1 MSRPFRFKQFSV
13 AHDRCAMK
21 VNTDGVLL
29 GAWSDVSDAHQI
41 LDIGTGTGVIA
52 LMLAQ
57 RNPRAAITAIDID
70 GDAYDQSTENALAS
84 PWAHRVSVL
93 HTALQ
98 DMPDGVRYDL
108 IVSNP
113 PYFINDYTSADA
125 QRNAARHSTTL
136 SYDELIA
143 GIARLLFSNG
153 RASIILPYFNVEQFL
168 IHAAEKALYLTRR
181 TDVIAVHGRD
191 PYVSM
196 LCLSR
201 SHGSIHRD
209 TITIQNESGAY
220 TDEYRHLTQDFYLKF

>member
-1 MSRPFRFKQFSV
+1 
-13 AHDRCAMK
+13 MK

-29 GAWSDVSDAHQI
+29 GAWTDVSDAQRI

-57 RNPRAAITAIDID
+57 RNPHAAITAIDID
-70 GDAYDQSTENALAS
+70 RDAYDQSNENALAS

-93 HTALQ
+93 HTSLQ
-98 DMPDGVRYDL
+98 DMPDGARYDL

-113 PYFINDYTSADA
+113 PYFINDYTSDDA
-125 QRNAARHSTTL
+125 QRNVARHSTNL

-143 GIARLLFSNG
+143 GIARLLVSNG

-168 IHAAEKALYLTRR
+168 IHAAEKALYLIRR

-191 PYVSM
+191 PYVTM

-201 SHGSIHRD
+201 SHGSTHRD
-209 TITIQNESGAY
+209 TITIQNESGVY
-220 TDEYRHLTQDFYLKF
+220 TDEYRYLTQDFYLKF

>member
-29 GAWSDVSDAHQI
+29 GAWTDVSDAQQI

-57 RNPRAAITAIDID
+57 RNPHAAITAIDID
-70 GDAYDQSTENALAS
+70 RDAYDQSTANAFAS

-93 HTALQ
+93 HTSLQ
-98 DMPDGVRYDL
+98 DMPEAMRYDL

-113 PYFINDYTSADA
+113 PYFINDYTSEDA
-125 QRNAARHSTTL
+125 QRNVARHSSTL
-136 SYDELIA
+136 SYDELIV
-143 GIARLLFSNG
+143 GIVRFLVSDG

-168 IHAAEKALYLTRR
+168 IHAAEKGLYLTRR

-201 SHGSIHRD
+201 SRSSTHRD
-209 TITIQNESGAY
+209 TITIQSESGAY